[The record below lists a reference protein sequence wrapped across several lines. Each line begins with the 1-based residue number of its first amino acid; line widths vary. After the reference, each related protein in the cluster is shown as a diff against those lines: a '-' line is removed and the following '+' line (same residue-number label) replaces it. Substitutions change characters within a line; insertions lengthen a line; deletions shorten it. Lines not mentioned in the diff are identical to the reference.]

1 MTHPVPRRF
10 GAVNWLGLWTLYE
23 KEVWRF
29 LKVYAQTILA
39 PLITTHVFLVIFVV
53 ALGRAVEQVGGV
65 PFTEFLAPGLVMMAM
80 AQNAFANSTS
90 TIMLAKIQGN
100 IIDVL
105 MPPLSPFELTFGYV
119 AAGLTRGLVVG
130 VTTGVV
136 MFAIVGMAPSSPA
149 IMIYFAIAATL
160 LLSLIGTLTGLW
172 AEKFD
177 HTAAITNF
185 VVTPLAF
192 LSGTFYSIERLPPA
206 FQWIAQ
212 FNPFFYM
219 IDGFRFAF
227 IGHSDAPVWIG
238 MAVLFAAN
246 LVLWILCWYL
256 FKVGYK
262 IKA

>member
-1 MTHPVPRRF
+1 MPQSARSEFTKTHPVPRRF

-29 LKVYAQTILA
+29 LKVYLQTILA
-39 PLITTHVFLVIFVV
+39 PLISTHVFLAIFVL
-53 ALGRAVEQVGGV
+53 ALGRAVERVGGV
-65 PFTEFLAPGLVMMAM
+65 PFTEFLAPGLIMMAM

-90 TIMLAKIQGN
+90 TIILAKIQGN

-105 MPPLSPFELTFGYV
+105 MPPLSSFELAFGYV

-130 VTTGVV
+130 VTTGTV
-136 MFAIVGMAPSSPA
+136 MFVLVGVAPSAPA
-149 IMIYFAIAATL
+149 IMIYYAISAPL
-160 LLSLIGTLTGLW
+160 MLSLMGTLTGLW

-192 LSGTFYSIERLPPA
+192 LSGTFYSIERLPAA
-206 FQWIAQ
+206 FQWIAH

-219 IDGFRFAF
+219 IDGFRYAF

-238 MAVLFAAN
+238 MAVLFA
-246 LVLWILCWYL
+246 
-256 FKVGYK
+256 VGYK